1 MGVYEL
7 GKIGRL
13 NQIHSIQPKN
23 WIGSGNWMDMDFK
36 NEKSIKRIKNQIP
49 DKTEL
54 NPKH

>member
-1 MGVYEL
+1 MNWINPIDPV
-7 GKIGRL
+7 KSAQS
-13 NQIHSIQPKN
+13 NSKK
-23 WIGSGNWMDMDFK
+23 WIGSDKWIDMDFK